1 VRQILL
7 AGVSVRALA
16 ESAARAGYGVMGV
29 DAFSDLDLRAIA
41 VAAVRCHPYSARAAA
56 RLARDAPCDTVIYTS
71 NFENDPIAIAQLVRP
86 RGALPGRRTGRERT
100 LWGNPPAVIRRVRN
114 PLRLAKVLDRL
125 GFAVPS
131 VRATAPPR
139 TGAIPDAPAAWL
151 LKPKASGGGQGVV
164 VWHPGEPVP
173 RGCVLQERMRGI
185 PGSIAFAADGHDV
198 VPLALSRQLVGNR
211 SLGATGFR
219 YSGSVLV
226 PPGDA
231 MLPRDAELL
240 ARATELAVAVTRAF
254 GLVGVNGIDFIAR
267 GGVPYPV
274 EVNPRPTGSMELAER
289 AYGISIFATHVQAIR
304 GKLPEFDLARERLA
318 GVAGAG
324 RGRGAGG
331 AIGKALVYARRARKL
346 PDTTRWLTDQTV
358 RDIPPPGS
366 VIAAGR
372 PICTV
377 FAEGRTGAACLERL
391 IARARRV

>member
-1 VRQILL
+1 MRQILL

-41 VAAVRCHPYSARAAA
+41 VAAVRCHPYSARDAA
-56 RLARDAPCDTVIYTS
+56 RLARDAPCDTVIYTL
-71 NFENDPIAIAQLVRP
+71 NFENDPIAVRELL
-86 RGALPGRRTGRERT
+86 RSRRTWRGRRMVRKRT
-100 LWGNPPAVIRRVRN
+100 LWGNSPAVIRRVRN
-114 PLRLAKVLDRL
+114 PVRLARVLARL
-125 GFAVPS
+125 GFAVPA
-131 VRATAPPR
+131 VRATAPVAR
-139 TGAIPDAPAAWL
+139 TGGAARGARDEWL

-164 VWHPGEPVP
+164 TWHPGDRVP
-173 RGCVLQERMRGI
+173 RGFVLQERMRGI
-185 PGSIAFAADGHDV
+185 PGSIAFAANGRDV
-198 VPLALSRQLVGNR
+198 VPLALSRQLIGNR

-231 MLPRDAELL
+231 MLPRDAEIL
-240 ARATELAVAVTRAF
+240 ARATELARAVTRAF

-304 GKLPEFDLARERLA
+304 GKLPAFDLVRERLA
-318 GVAGAG
+318 GGG
-324 RGRGAGG
+324 RGRGVAL
-331 AIGKALVYARRARKL
+331 AVGKALVYARRTKKM
-346 PDTTRWLTDQTV
+346 PDTTRWLADQTV

-366 VIAAGR
+366 MIAAGR

-377 FAEGRTGAACLERL
+377 FAEGRSGAACLDRL

>member
-1 VRQILL
+1 MRQILV

-16 ESAARAGYGVMGV
+16 ESAARAGYGVIGV
-29 DAFSDLDLRAIA
+29 DGFSDLDLRAVA
-41 VAAVRCHPYSARAAA
+41 VAAVRCHPYSARDAA

-71 NFENDPIAIAQLVRP
+71 NFENDPAAIAELLRSRRAL
-86 RGALPGRRTGRERT
+86 RGAPSGHKRT
-100 LWGNPPAVIRRVRN
+100 LWGNTPAVIRRVRN
-114 PLRLAKVLDRL
+114 PLRLAKLLARL
-125 GFAVPS
+125 GFAVPA
-131 VRATAPPR
+131 VRATAP
-139 TGAIPDAPAAWL
+139 GARSTMPGAAQEWL

-164 VWHPGEPVP
+164 VWHPGERVP
-173 RGCVLQERMRGI
+173 RGFVLQERMRGV
-185 PGSIAFAADGHDV
+185 PGSIAFVADGRDV

-231 MLPRDAELL
+231 MLPRDGEIL

-289 AYGISIFATHVQAIR
+289 AYGISIFATHVQAMR
-304 GKLPEFDLARERLA
+304 GKLPEFDLVRERLA
-318 GVAGAG
+318 GG
-324 RGRGAGG
+324 RGRHAGG
-331 AIGKALVYARRARKL
+331 AVGKALVYARRTRKMR
-346 PDTTRWLTDQTV
+346 DTTRWLADQSV

-366 VIAAGR
+366 VILAGR